1 MGDGDRR
8 IGSLQSHCFSCFR
21 VNPGDIVIV
30 GQCRPLSKI
39 VRFNVL
45 RIEPQKSCWKLE
57 EKMYHVLFI
66 FLLEFFFAWFSLFFF
81 LMNSIFKRWMTSSIS
96 FKVIEASDMSPSLAH
111 LLNMQKVSG
120 SNPVIPIFILNYF

>member
-66 FLLEFFFAWFSLFFF
+66 FLLEFFLHGSACFSFWWIQF
-81 LMNSIFKRWMTSSIS
+81 SSAEWLQAYLS
-96 FKVIEASDMSPSLAH
+96 KSSKASDMSPSLAH